1 VLNDWAWIGGLLGVV
16 SVAAVAYLAHGVG
29 RLKEAM
35 ERSEEA
41 LRLRLLEEARGQ
53 RQTELNLELFV
64 RSAEAAEAGTRS
76 LLTWSQLLTEHA
88 TSIVFDKENEQGFRQ
103 TQDQIDRQRLSA
115 EEAGLFLPPE
125 LDRPYQKALKAV
137 IALEVAAEAAQHKRD
152 RSERKELCRPA
163 VVAMDQEMLTFL
175 NTVRV
180 WKKRQWFHFTTGEE
194 AAPDSFADVTNPSL
208 TRPRRL
214 VGDDNGRA

>member
-1 VLNDWAWIGGLLGVV
+1 VLSDWAWIGGLLGVV
-16 SVAAVAYLAHGVG
+16 SVGAVAYLAHGVG

-35 ERSEEA
+35 VRTEEA
-41 LRLRLLEEARGQ
+41 LRQRLLDEMRSQ
-53 RQTELNLELFV
+53 RQTDLKLELFV
-64 RSAEAAEAGTRS
+64 RSAEAAEIGTRT
-76 LLTWSQLLTEHA
+76 LLTWSQILTEHA
-88 TSIVFDKENEQGFRQ
+88 TSVVFDKEGEQGFRQ
-103 TQDQIDRQRLSA
+103 TQEQLDQQRFRA
-115 EEAGLFLPPE
+115 EQAGLFLPPE

-137 IALEVAAEAAQHKRD
+137 VALEVAADSASHKPERAD
-152 RSERKELCRPA
+152 RKELCRPA

-194 AAPDSFADVTNPSL
+194 AAPDSFADVTSPSL

-214 VGDDNGRA
+214 VSDENGNR

>member
-1 VLNDWAWIGGLLGVV
+1 MLNDWAWIGGLLGVV

-35 ERSEEA
+35 ENAEDS

-64 RSAEAAEAGTRS
+64 RSAEAAEVGTRA
-76 LLTWSQLLTEHA
+76 LLIWSQMLTEHA
-88 TSIVFDKENEQGFRQ
+88 TSIVFDKENERGFRQ
-103 TQDQIDRQRLSA
+103 TQEQLDRQRASA
-115 EEAGLFLPPE
+115 EQAGLFLPPE

-137 IALEVAAEAAQHKRD
+137 IALEVAAEAAQHRGD
-152 RSERKELCRPA
+152 RTDRKELCRPA

-194 AAPDSFADVTNPSL
+194 AAPDSFADVTSPSL

-214 VGDDNGRA
+214 VGEDNGR

>member
-35 ERSEEA
+35 ERSEDA
-41 LRLRLLEEARGQ
+41 LRLRLLDEARGH

-64 RSAEAAEAGTRS
+64 RSAEAAEAGTRA
-76 LLTWSQLLTEHA
+76 LLTWSQMLTEHA
-88 TSIVFDKENEQGFRQ
+88 TSVVFDKESERGFRQ
-103 TQDQIDRQRLSA
+103 TQEQLEQQRFRA
-115 EEAGLFLPPE
+115 EQAGLFLPPE

-137 IALEVAAEAAQHKRD
+137 IALEVASEAAQLKHD
-152 RSERKELCRPA
+152 RVERKELCRPA

-214 VGDDNGRA
+214 VSEDNGRN